1 MYKIFSAFKSIRNKP
16 SNIQI
21 VKLYEY
27 SDPDDY
33 FVKIVKESI
42 KKTYIY

>member
-1 MYKIFSAFKSIRNKP
+1 MYKIFSAIKSTKNKSI
-16 SNIQI
+16 NIKI
-21 VKLYEY
+21 VKLYEQG
-27 SDPDDY
+27 DPNDY